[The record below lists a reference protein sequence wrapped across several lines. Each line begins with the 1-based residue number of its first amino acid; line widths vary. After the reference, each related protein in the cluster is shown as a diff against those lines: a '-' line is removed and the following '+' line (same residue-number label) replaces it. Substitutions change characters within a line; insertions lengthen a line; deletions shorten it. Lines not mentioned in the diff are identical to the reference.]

1 MAESNAEIQSAAI
14 IGAGTMGRGIA
25 YLFAQKGIRT
35 VLYNRNGNT
44 LNQAREYIVQDLNK
58 KVEQGKIALQDKGAV
73 LANLVF
79 TSVFET
85 IADSELVI
93 ETIAEQ
99 EQTKLE
105 VLAAIAA
112 AVKPDT
118 LIATNTSS
126 LSLNKLATAV
136 THSERFI
143 GLHFQSRAADETD

>member
-1 MAESNAEIQSAAI
+1 M
-14 IGAGTMGRGIA
+14 
-25 YLFAQKGIRT
+25 
-35 VLYNRNGNT
+35 LYNRNGNT
-44 LNQAREYIVQDLNK
+44 LNQARDYIEPDLNK

-143 GLHFQSRAADETD
+143 GLHFLTPRR